1 MTGLLRYVGHNK
13 FPVPSSITSVDHNLH
28 TIKITGHLTF
38 DSKHKSFRAA
48 FRDFTENPNNE
59 GIQLQITD
67 MLNTDLPSLEIG
79 AKISISRI
87 IESVTD
93 TRFAQ
98 VDKSKPQVV
107 RNTVE
112 NVIPIRKELK
122 TRQTA
127 DENSSDLC
135 FY

>member
-1 MTGLLRYVGHNK
+1 M
-13 FPVPSSITSVDHNLH
+13 
-28 TIKITGHLTF
+28 TF

-87 IESVTD
+87 IESASD

-98 VDKSKPQVV
+98 VDKSKPQVA
-107 RNTVE
+107 TKAVE

-122 TRQTA
+122 IRQTA